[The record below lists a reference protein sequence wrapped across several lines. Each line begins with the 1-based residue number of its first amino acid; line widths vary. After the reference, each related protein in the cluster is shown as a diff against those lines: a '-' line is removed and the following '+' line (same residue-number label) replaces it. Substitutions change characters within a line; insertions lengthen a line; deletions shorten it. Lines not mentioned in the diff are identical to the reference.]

1 MEGEYDK
8 ITPSQVKDDGNQRA
22 NVLDTCRLGV
32 EVGDDRMGLWEGLD
46 AWRAEQVAL
55 SISQLLGQGIRRGVF
70 MVPGEGGSAF
80 TPEQQQQPPWQ
91 P

>member
-1 MEGEYDK
+1 
-8 ITPSQVKDDGNQRA
+8 
-22 NVLDTCRLGV
+22 
-32 EVGDDRMGLWEGLD
+32 MGLWEGLD
-46 AWRAEQVAL
+46 AGRAEQVAL

-70 MVPGEGGSAF
+70 VVPGEGGSAF